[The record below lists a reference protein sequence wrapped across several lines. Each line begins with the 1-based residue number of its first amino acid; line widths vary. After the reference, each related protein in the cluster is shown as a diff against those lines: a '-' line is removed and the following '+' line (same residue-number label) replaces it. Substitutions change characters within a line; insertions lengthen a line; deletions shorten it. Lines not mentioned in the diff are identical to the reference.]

1 MTLLR
6 GSFLWFKLREGFTP
20 ARAATQTA
28 AAPHGSVWAASAVGM
43 QWLCLPAV
51 WSDRL
56 SSWPHTP
63 VKVVKLW
70 PAADGMGGSKHWLL
84 RKILRR
90 EGWQIISLCF
100 TLDLYSR
107 STRFD
112 CERAYFCPKLAHG
125 HLFGDAPGTSAHPA
139 PLSETKPSLTADT
152 NKVFWSK
159 KSLAELTLQA
169 AEYLT
174 LSVWFHW

>member
-70 PAADGMGGSKHWLL
+70 PAADWMGGSKHWLL

-139 PLSETKPSLTADT
+139 PLSETTEFDSRHTQSFLK
-152 NKVFWSK
+152 
-159 KSLAELTLQA
+159 
-169 AEYLT
+169 
-174 LSVWFHW
+174 